1 MLTDLYIFIRHVF
14 LWHHVLTDVYIFMKV
29 VFLCLYL
36 GTDVCVFVKGAIVC
50 SQMYVCMYVSEF
62 GSLGRWRGV
71 CGCWYAGLNDGSEHS
86 LVTLSAENLDD
97 AAWRTLPWNVSFQF
111 TYFVCLLV
119 SVMSISRIGAHV
131 AVMVRVRCACRRLT
145 EHFTICV
152 RKGLLLKCMF
162 EELSDET

>member
-1 MLTDLYIFIRHVF
+1 MLTDIHIHQTCFSVTPCAHRCIHIYES
-14 LWHHVLTDVYIFMKV
+14 WHRCMCICERAIVYSQ
-29 VFLCLYL
+29 
-36 GTDVCVFVKGAIVC
+36 VCVC
-50 SQMYVCMYVSEF
+50 LYVSEF

-71 CGCWYAGLNDGSEHS
+71 CGCWHAGLNHGSEHS

-97 AAWRTLPWNVSFQF
+97 AAWRTLPWNVSVRF
-111 TYFVCLLV
+111 TYFICLLV

-152 RKGLLLKCMF
+152 RKGLLLKCM
-162 EELSDET
+162 LYDET